1 MTSGQNDDIWDT
13 SLPFAHETAACDRST
28 WTATGAEWTS
38 VPSGWKFY
46 INVNKPVVC
55 DQTRSTATNPVWT
68 ASWSWTRREEQRGVF
83 RYYPRADPSISVNK
97 KPFVES
103 DEMKSRSQG
112 TLNSVDIQSALT
124 EGLVPISVIGAISG
138 TYQSLLNQSQHY
150 PNIKSMKEIV
160 NVVRSY
166 VIALICT
173 LLKAVLAYSLVLRS
187 NLSCVQRTYVGLWR
201 PNEHCDY

>member
-13 SLPFAHETAACDRST
+13 SLPFAQETAACDRSVR
-28 WTATGAEWTS
+28 TATGPEWTS
-38 VPSGWKFY
+38 AVSSA
-46 INVNKPVVC
+46 VC
-55 DQTRSTATNPVWT
+55 DQTRSTATNPDGT
-68 ASWSWTRREEQRGVF
+68 AGFSSSLEKKGGGERGEF
-83 RYYPRADPSISVNK
+83 LYYRADPSMSINRK
-97 KPFVES
+97 RPVES
-103 DEMKSRSQG
+103 DIKKSEIEG
-112 TLNSVDIQSALT
+112 TLNSVDIQSAFT
-124 EGLVPISVIGAISG
+124 EELVPITG
-138 TYQSLLNQSQHY
+138 TRFNPYQSLFNQSQHY

-173 LLKAVLAYSLVLRS
+173 LLKAVLAYNLVLRS